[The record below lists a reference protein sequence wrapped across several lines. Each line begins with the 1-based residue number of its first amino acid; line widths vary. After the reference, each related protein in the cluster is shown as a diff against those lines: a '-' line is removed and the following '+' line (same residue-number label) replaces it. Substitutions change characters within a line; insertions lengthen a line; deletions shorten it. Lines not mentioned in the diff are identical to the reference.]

1 MRDGFTRTQTETSM
15 TTPTSSNTASVFDI
29 NTGAFAVR
37 GEVGLVEPVSDDN
50 ARIND
55 VAAQANVQPALR
67 RVLIVDDNEDSAEA
81 MAMLLERFGF
91 QVSTAFSGESALEQ
105 QQQTQFDIVLLDLT
119 LPDMHGTAVAERMRS
134 AGFTGKLVAVSG
146 NSEPAMK
153 DRCLRAGMDQFMV
166 KPCSA
171 DALRRLV

>member
-1 MRDGFTRTQTETSM
+1 M
-15 TTPTSSNTASVFDI
+15 TTITSPTTQSVLDI
-29 NTGAFAVR
+29 DPRVLAVR
-37 GEVGLVEPVSDDN
+37 GKVGAVEPKRGETASTVADL
-50 ARIND
+50 
-55 VAAQANVQPALR
+55 AAQTSAEAAPR

-105 QQQTQFDIVLLDLT
+105 QQRMQFDIVLLDLT
-119 LPDMHGTAVAERMRS
+119 LPDMHGTVVAERMRS
-134 AGFTGKLVAVSG
+134 AGFAGKLVAVSG

-153 DRCLRAGMDQFMV
+153 DRCTRAGMDQFMV

-171 DALRRLV
+171 DALRRLI